1 MRPPDRPGGPAGD
14 PAREHRTGT
23 LPPMRLV
30 AWCVAI
36 AVGFALA
43 DSSIVILAL
52 PDILVE
58 FDVSV
63 TAVSWVLT
71 AFNLVLALAAVP
83 AALLARRLQPAIV
96 LSAGIGLFAAASAV
110 CAAAQSLPPLLV
122 ARGFQALG
130 AAAILCAA
138 LELLPSIVGSEAAA
152 RRLWTTAGIAGAAVG
167 PAVGGL
173 ATQLISWR
181 SIFLA
186 QVPVILVVGLVVRM
200 RIPRASFD
208 ARPARP
214 RIDALAGLALAS
226 AALTAALFLLVLLL
240 IRGWLYSP
248 IHAALIVSV
257 MPVAALAAPFV
268 ARSVPPLAR
277 AAAGALLLSG
287 GLAAL
292 GLLPH
297 EGTWWTVVPQLLIG
311 LGLGWVIS
319 ALTGYALEGIADHGI
334 QGAWTI
340 AARHL
345 GVVVGILVLTPIFTA
360 DLSTETDA
368 AKRSGTAVILDAPLP
383 FDLKLTLAQRIID
396 RVQQAQGAIPDIG
409 PAFSGVEIPASS
421 RRAAAEM
428 RAHLSDQLSRA
439 GTSAFHRS
447 FLAAAG
453 FALASA
459 VPIGLALAAGRG
471 RRRPRHAGTV

>member
-1 MRPPDRPGGPAGD
+1 
-14 PAREHRTGT
+14 
-23 LPPMRLV
+23 MRLV

-43 DSSIVILAL
+43 DSSVVILAL
-52 PDILVE
+52 PDILVQ

-83 AALLARRLQPAIV
+83 AALLARRYQPAIV
-96 LSAGIGLFAAASAV
+96 LSAGITVFAVASAV
-110 CAAAQSLPPLLV
+110 CAAAQSLTPLLI
-122 ARGFQALG
+122 ARGVQALG

-138 LELLPSIVGSEAAA
+138 LELLPSIVGSDSAA

-167 PAVGGL
+167 PAVGGI

-186 QVPVILVVGLVVRM
+186 QVPVIVVVALVVRM
-200 RIPRASFD
+200 RIPRAEF
-208 ARPARP
+208 AERPARP
-214 RIDALAGLALAS
+214 RVNALAGLALAS

-240 IRGWLYSP
+240 IRGWLYAP
-248 IHAALIVSV
+248 IHAALVVSV
-257 MPVAALAAPFV
+257 MPVAALLAPLL

-277 AAAGALLLSG
+277 ATAGAVLLSG

-292 GLLPH
+292 GLLPR
-297 EGTWWTVVPQLLIG
+297 EGTWWTLVPQLGIG
-311 LGLGWVIS
+311 LGLGWVIA
-319 ALTGYALEGIADHGI
+319 ALTSYALEGLAGQGI

-340 AARHL
+340 AARHF

-368 AKRSGTAVILDAPLP
+368 AQRSGTAVILDAPLP

-396 RVQQAQGAIPDIG
+396 RVQQAQGAIPDLG
-409 PAFSGVEIPASS
+409 PAFQNVSVPAAS
-421 RRAAAEM
+421 RNATAALQT
-428 RAHLSDQLSRA
+428 RLDDQLSRA

-447 FLAAAG
+447 FLAAAA
-453 FALASA
+453 FALAA
-459 VPIGLALAAGRG
+459 VVPIGLALATGRDRQRD
-471 RRRPRHAGTV
+471 RRRHRRAGTV